1 MEDKIIKDTKEPR
14 TLFVIVI
21 VLLGVFASMSISWI
35 IESAVMSSDR
45 KHQIFTDRYKELIA
59 THFFEN
65 VDTLDISP
73 IEITKCKIS
82 KSTGYPAYRDVI
94 VKVKNVSDKP
104 IKYIMFSLDYYNR
117 VGDRINLPNYLNDTY
132 VIIGTIPPNETNKD
146 CYCITYACREKFAEY
161 VALTNI
167 VIVFN
172 DGTKFALPP
181 SLAQNLFNHKA

>member
-21 VLLGVFASMSISWI
+21 VLLGIFASMSISWI

-104 IKYIMFSLDYYNR
+104 IKYIIFSLDYYNR

-146 CYCITYACREKFAEY
+146 CYCATYACQEKSAEC

-172 DGTKFALPP
+172 DGTKFAIPA
-181 SLAQNLFNHKA
+181 SLARSLPNH

>member
-1 MEDKIIKDTKEPR
+1 MEDKVVKDTKEPR
-14 TLFVIVI
+14 TLFAIVI
-21 VLLGVFASMSISWI
+21 VLLGVFASMSIFWI
-35 IESAVMSSDR
+35 IESVVMSSDR
-45 KHQIFTDRYKELIA
+45 KHQIFTDHHKELVA

-82 KSTGYPAYRDVI
+82 KSTGYSTYRNVI

-146 CYCITYACREKFAEY
+146 CYCIPYTCREKSVEY
-161 VALTNI
+161 VALSDI

-181 SLAQNLFNHKA
+181 SLAQSLFNH

>member
-1 MEDKIIKDTKEPR
+1 MKIVKGTKAIVAV
-14 TLFVIVI
+14 LFVAFISLSIFWIMQSVM
-21 VLLGVFASMSISWI
+21 VLSN
-35 IESAVMSSDR
+35 R

-82 KSTGYPAYRDVI
+82 KPTGYPAYRDVI

-104 IKYIMFSLDYYNR
+104 IKYIMFSLGYYNR
-117 VGDRINLPNYLNDTY
+117 VGDKINLPNYLNDTY
-132 VIIGTIPPNETNKD
+132 IIIGTIPPNETNKD

-181 SLAQNLFNHKA
+181 SLAQSLFNH